1 LGRKRQFTQSGVSL
15 IIYFSAKGD
24 PMKIINDDGSVDGAR
39 VALLVGLSVGL
50 GIVVHE
56 VFFLVGG
63 AIAVGTLA
71 VGAAHAL
78 QEHAE
83 QARPA
88 HQRR

>member
-1 LGRKRQFTQSGVSL
+1 
-15 IIYFSAKGD
+15 
-24 PMKIINDDGSVDGAR
+24 MKTIKKDDGSVDGAR

-63 AIAVGTLA
+63 AIAVGALA
-71 VGAAHAL
+71 VGTAHAL
-78 QEHAE
+78 QEHAD
-83 QARPA
+83 QTHPA